1 MIIVCQILVQLYL
14 NKITLKDGKEGKQN
28 RSESVVFI
36 LSYTCRMGIIYI
48 NWLYQQQPCCTETIY
63 YELILFN
70 TNYNF
75 DMYCE
80 YDVYYHV
87 THLDVNMK
95 ERTLVLVFIDISI
108 ITGNTYCNLENI
120 ASTQATFT
128 GKFCYFA
135 VCCFESITHSI
146 III

>member
-1 MIIVCQILVQLYL
+1 MEKKESRIAVNQWFLFFHIPVVWVSSISIGYTSSSLVVQ
-14 NKITLKDGKEGKQN
+14 K
-28 RSESVVFI
+28 R
-36 LSYTCRMGIIYI
+36 
-48 NWLYQQQPCCTETIY
+48 Y

-120 ASTQATFT
+120 AST
-128 GKFCYFA
+128 
-135 VCCFESITHSI
+135 
-146 III
+146 

>member
-1 MIIVCQILVQLYL
+1 MIIVCQNLVQLYL

-28 RSESVVFI
+28 PSESVVFI
-36 LSYTCRMGIIYI
+36 FFIYLSYGYH
-48 NWLYQQQPCCTETIY
+48 LYQ
-63 YELILFN
+63 LIILVVALLYRN
-70 TNYNF
+70 GSYSTQIIVLICIVNIMVNY
-75 DMYCE
+75 
-80 YDVYYHV
+80 HL

-95 ERTLVLVFIDISI
+95 ERTLALVFIDISI
-108 ITGNTYCNLENI
+108 ITGNTNCNLENI

-135 VCCFESITHSI
+135 ISCFESITHSI